1 MDLKQ
6 SVIAITGAAQGLG
19 QMMAITL
26 AHEGAELA
34 LLDVNEQAL
43 QDTQKQI
50 TLQSPM

>member
-43 QDTQKQI
+43 QDTQKQCH
-50 TLQSPM
+50 MMGV